1 MIVIEEALKNRYSA
15 CLVQNS
21 VPKNLYGAY
30 LKWLRYYADFCSKY
44 GFEKE
49 EATSLKSFLVKL
61 RDKGQSVLLQQQASA
76 AIALYYRGCC
86 TARSVVGLQTAE
98 SKKEYAAINAPHVCR
113 EKSAVGKHFE
123 GLQRDTA
130 QSGNPTSFAGNAGKA
145 APNIPIPAEEL
156 LSQKPEERAET
167 DDSRQTKPHGH
178 IAGKGCSWQKVYCR
192 LADEIRLRHY
202 SPKTLRIYRNY
213 VGKFQTFTK
222 SIDPSLLTTD
232 HVKDFLT
239 FLAVEKNVSASTQN
253 LAFNSLL
260 FFFRHTLG
268 REFGKIDGVVRAKR
282 RPYIPVVLSREEI
295 DSILQR
301 LEPPYDLIVR
311 MLYGCGLR
319 LFECMGLRV
328 RCLNFDAGVLTVH
341 DGKGQKDRT
350 VPLPQTIAP
359 DLKLHVTALKEL
371 HEKDLAR
378 DYAGVFLVNAL
389 ERKYKNAAKTF
400 IWQWLF
406 PAIQLTREEGTGEM
420 RRYHLHDSH
429 VQKAIRKAV
438 DEAGLTKRATAH
450 SFRHS
455 YASHLLQKNFDI
467 RTIQELL
474 GHGDVRT
481 TMIYTHTVKS
491 MTIKEALS
499 PLDF

>member
-1 MIVIEEALKNRYSA
+1 MIIVEEALKIRYAA

-21 VPKNLYGAY
+21 IPKSLHGTY
-30 LKWLRYYADFCSKY
+30 LKWLRYYVDFCSKY
-44 GFEKE
+44 GFEKAE
-49 EATSLKSFLVKL
+49 STALKSFLVKL
-61 RDKGQSVLLQQQASA
+61 QEKRQSILQQQQASA
-76 AIALYYRGCC
+76 AITLYYRECC
-86 TARSVVGLQTAE
+86 VASHADELQTAE
-98 SKKEYAAINAPHVCR
+98 TKTGYASNKIPAICR
-113 EKSAVGKHFE
+113 EEDTGEKLSDGR
-123 GLQRDTA
+123 QRDIT
-130 QSGNPTSFAGNAGKA
+130 QLESP
-145 APNIPIPAEEL
+145 APIEARLTQPVPVPAEKL
-156 LSQKPEERAET
+156 LFQKPKECGKTGYSDQQLYQA
-167 DDSRQTKPHGH
+167 
-178 IAGKGCSWQKVYCR
+178 AGVGRGCSWLKEYSC
-192 LADEIRLRHY
+192 LADEIRVRHY
-202 SPKTLRIYRNY
+202 SSKTLRIYRNY

-222 SIDPSLLTTD
+222 SIDPSLLTAD
-232 HVKDFLT
+232 HVKSFLT

-260 FFFRHTLG
+260 FFFRHILG
-268 REFGKIDGVVRAKR
+268 KEFGKIDGVVRAKR

-301 LEPPYDLIVR
+301 LAPPYDLIVK

-328 RCLNFDAGVLTVH
+328 QCMNFDAGVLTIH
-341 DGKGQKDRT
+341 DGKGKKDRT
-350 VPLPQTIAP
+350 VPIPQAIVP
-359 DLKLHVTALKEL
+359 QLKSHVTALKEL

-378 DYAGVFLVNAL
+378 NYAGVFLVNAL
-389 ERKYKNAAKTF
+389 EKKYKNAGKTF

-406 PAIQLTREEGTGEM
+406 PAMQLTREEGTGEM
-420 RRYHLHDSH
+420 RRYHLHESH

-438 DEAGLTKRATAH
+438 DEAGITKRATAH
-450 SFRHS
+450 TFRHS

-491 MTIKEALS
+491 MTIKEARS